1 MLVSEWMSKM
11 VFSID
16 VDASLSKAIKLQKEC
31 NVNMFPVLDD
41 GKLVGIITDRDIKR
55 ASISDTMPL
64 DINEAIYLASTVLIR
79 DVMTPNPITI
89 PSDYTMEEAAEVL
102 LSNRIAGAPVLDKSG
117 KLVGV
122 VNRSDI
128 LKVIILLTGGN
139 KKSFQYALRVE
150 DKSGSVS
157 QIVHLM
163 RDYGCRFSSLLT
175 TYHKVPPGSRDV
187 YVRVYGIDDDVAVKL
202 IDKLNEVAQ
211 VHYVVDTIGK
221 RRRIIE
227 NKNK

>member
-64 DINEAIYLASTVLIR
+64 DINEAIYLASTVPVR
-79 DVMTPNPITI
+79 DVMTPNPVTI
-89 PSDYTMEEAAEVL
+89 PSDYTIEEAAEIL
-102 LSNRIAGAPVLDKSG
+102 LSNKIAGAPVLDKNG
-117 KLVGV
+117 NMVGV
-122 VNRSDI
+122 MNRSDI
-128 LKVIILLTGGN
+128 LKVVILLTSSKEKG
-139 KKSFQYALRVE
+139 FQYALRVK

-163 RDYGCRFSSLLT
+163 RDYGCRFASLLT
-175 TYHKVPPGSRDV
+175 TYHKVPAGLRDL
-187 YVRVYGIDDDVAVKL
+187 YIRVYDIKKDVAVTL
-202 IDKLNEVAQ
+202 IDKLNEIAQ
-211 VHYVVDTIGK
+211 VRYVVDTISK
-221 RRRIIE
+221 RRRIITS
-227 NKNK
+227 KDQ